1 MEPPKPPPPRRR
13 PWFDLDQSAVV
24 AAVITAAASLLIYS
38 LQQITHIDERLDRLE
53 QEARVLLDGA
63 GQVRPSDTAL
73 KNFFHIESI
82 LRRIDRL
89 EGKHGD

>member
-1 MEPPKPPPPRRR
+1 MEPPKPPRRR
-13 PWFDLDQSAVV
+13 PWFDLDQNTVA

-38 LQQITHIDERLDRLE
+38 LQQVSHIDERLDRLE
-53 QEARVLLDGA
+53 QEARVLLDGD
-63 GQVRPSDTAL
+63 GSIRPSKEAL
-73 KNFFHIESI
+73 QNYFHIESI